1 MPRRRSGLQPLHIA
15 GAAAFLAV
23 IAGGWWFL
31 GRDKGDQLQGNT
43 FSVEQ
48 YGLNK
53 LVRGNTYVLTGTVL
67 RQLRFGDS
75 SERLFSIEVKDE
87 GSREAEPVSV
97 LVPSEFSSLNI
108 QVGQEFQ
115 MTVIVDKDTSLR
127 ARDIKKT

>member
-15 GAAAFLAV
+15 GAVAFLALV
-23 IAGGWWFL
+23 AGGWWLFA
-31 GRDKGDQLQGNT
+31 RDKGDKLAGNP

-67 RQLRFGDS
+67 EQLRFGSDS
-75 SERLFSIEVKDE
+75 ARLFSIEVKDE
-87 GSREAEPVSV
+87 GSRDAEPVSV
-97 LVPSEFSSLNI
+97 LVPAEFIGINI

-127 ARDIKKT
+127 AKEIRKS